1 MKIIRSLLLII
12 VILGAIAFFMR
23 DSIIQTIAV
32 EYGSKSLQTPVEIAN
47 VKSDI
52 GEKSITM
59 KLIEINNLSGF
70 EAKNILKIEHFIID
84 FSDDIDDDNLAID
97 NLAITGIVANLE
109 QNTKGINIKMLAD
122 ALQSNVESTQN
133 TTKNHK
139 NDDDI
144 INITIKNISI
154 SDSKIIAN
162 TQIIK
167 EEIDL
172 PNISLQDIQATHKTI
187 GAVLASILL
196 DEVKKAIEKK
206 GVDIVKGKLEETLTR
221 KISEK
226 IGLEGGTLNEL
237 KETAKEKTQEITDTI
252 EEKAKDTF
260 KNIFKF

>member
-12 VILGAIAFFMR
+12 VILVAIAFFMR

-70 EAKNILKIEHFIID
+70 EAKNILKIEHFVID
-84 FSDDIDDDNLAID
+84 FNDDIDDDNLAID

-122 ALQSNVESTQN
+122 ALQSSAESTQN
-133 TTKNHK
+133 TTKNYK
-139 NDDDI
+139 NDDI